1 MSESLYD
8 LLCQIGLS
16 DGEAKVYLALLTLGS
31 VPVNKI
37 KEETRL
43 HRTTIYDFLEKLLN
57 KGLVSYVVKNGVNF
71 YQAAHPNKLLDFI
84 KEKEGLVQQALPKLA
99 AISQLPKEEVHVE
112 VYRGPE
118 ALKSVLNDVLRLG
131 KDYVIFGVDET
142 MFKGKF
148 GSFMEQFFA
157 KEKRLKFHERI
168 LTSDDAKFVYD
179 KPTTHYR
186 FISRRYFNPTPT
198 YVWGDNVAMLI
209 WDPLTV
215 IRIKNP
221 KLADSYLKYFEI
233 LWSIAE
239 DRPRSKWPKGK

>member
-1 MSESLYD
+1 MRVPPYD
-8 LLCQIGLS
+8 LLRVIGLS
-16 DGEAKVYLALLTLGS
+16 DGEARVYLSLLKLGS
-31 VPVNKI
+31 VPVTNI
-37 KEETRL
+37 KEETGL
-43 HRTTIYDFLEKLLN
+43 HRTTIYDFLEKLIN

-71 YQAAHPNKLLDFI
+71 YQAAHPNKLLDFV
-84 KEKEGLVQQALPKLA
+84 KEKEDLIQQSLPELVALA
-99 AISQLPKEEVHVE
+99 QLHPEEIKVE

-142 MFKGKF
+142 MFKEKF
-148 GSFMEQFFA
+148 GPFMDQFFT

-179 KPTTHYR
+179 KPTTDYR
-186 FISRRYFNPTPT
+186 FISRKYFNPTPT

-215 IRIKNP
+215 IRIQSA

>member
-1 MSESLYD
+1 MSKSLYD
-8 LLCQIGLS
+8 LLRQIGLS

-31 VPVNKI
+31 VTVHRI
-37 KEETRL
+37 KEETHL

-57 KGLVSYVVKNGVNF
+57 KGLASYVVKNGVNY
-71 YQAAHPNKLLDFI
+71 YQAAHPNKLLDFL
-84 KEKEGLVQQALPKLA
+84 KEKEDLVQQSLPALTQL
-99 AISQLPKEEVHVE
+99 SQLPQEEVKME

-142 MFKGKF
+142 MFKEKF
-148 GSFMEQFFA
+148 GPFMEQFFT

-179 KPTTHYR
+179 KPTTDYR
-186 FISRRYFNPTPT
+186 FISRKYFNPTPT

-215 IRIKNP
+215 IRIKSA

-233 LWSIAE
+233 LWLIAE